1 MVNVDVGYGNV
12 FEKTNKAYESG
23 KKVIIQR
30 GGTGSGKTEDIMIF
44 LLFAICLIMPG
55 LIITVVSE
63 SRPHMEIGV
72 IRILKKHLVKAG
84 LWTDH
89 SYNSSIGRYTAG
101 NGSIIEFFSADRIG
115 KALGARRNWLYGN
128 EINSL
133 KEEVWD
139 ELARRS
145 EYIIADFNP
154 TAEFW
159 LEEWLQN
166 YIDTVVIKSNYL
178 DNPYLPEH
186 EVQRIKLK
194 ASRNKN
200 FKRVHIDCE
209 YGMSEGVVFENWVTG
224 DFDDTLQL
232 QCYGQDFGFSI
243 DPTTLIHIA
252 VDKHNRKLYLDE
264 LFALPGLST
273 KKIAELNEANAGD
286 GLIIG
291 DGAEPRLID
300 ELRKEYKINIK
311 AAVKGPGSITAGV
324 TSMQGYDIIVT
335 NRSVTL
341 KKELRNYVY
350 LDKGSK
356 IYIDD
361 YNHCIDAAR
370 YGFSFLTKNKIEN
383 WVS

>member
-1 MVNVDVGYGNV
+1 MVEVDVGYGNV

-23 KKVIIQR
+23 KKVIIHR

-44 LLFAICLIMPG
+44 LLFAICMITPD

-63 SRPHMEIGV
+63 SRPHLEIGA
-72 IRILKKHLVKAG
+72 IRILKKHLIKTG
-84 LWTDH
+84 IWSDTN
-89 SYNSSIGRYTAG
+89 YNGSIGRFTAP
-101 NGSIIEFFSADRIG
+101 NNSIIEFFSADRIG
-115 KALGARRNWLYGN
+115 KALGARRDWLYGN
-128 EINSL
+128 EVNSL
-133 KEEVWD
+133 KEEIWD

-159 LEEWLQN
+159 LEEWLPN
-166 YIDTVVIKSNYL
+166 YLHTTVIRSNYM
-178 DNPYLPEH
+178 DNPFLPEH
-186 EVQRIKLK
+186 EVERIKLK

-209 YGMSEGVVFENWVTG
+209 YGVSEGIVFENWHTG
-224 DFDDTLQL
+224 DFDNDLQL
-232 QCYGQDFGFSI
+232 HCYGQDFGFSI
-243 DPTTLIHIA
+243 DPTTLIKVA
-252 VDKHNRKLYLDE
+252 VDKQSRKLYLDE
-264 LFALPGLST
+264 YFSKPGLST
-273 KKIAELNEANAGD
+273 AKIAELNEANIGD
-286 GLIIG
+286 DVIIG

-300 ELRKEYKINIK
+300 ELRREYKINIK

-324 TSMQGYDIIVT
+324 TSMQGYEIIVT
-335 NRSVTL
+335 DRSTAL

>member
-1 MVNVDVGYGNV
+1 MAEVDVGYGNV
-12 FEKTNKAYESG
+12 FEKTYKAYESG

-63 SRPHMEIGV
+63 SRPHLEIGV
-72 IRILKKHLVKAG
+72 IRILKKHLMKSG

-361 YNHCIDAAR
+361 YNHCIDGSR